1 MYNYV
6 TDKQLIS
13 RMRSC
18 CGDIMQDLCH
28 TLKEEYD
35 IGAMFTLVGSGARNL
50 ILQNANEPIDLDY
63 NLKIIRIDDY
73 EDCLYIKECVRK
85 AFNIVLRK
93 HGWRDCEDS
102 KSSLTTEKRYFPR
115 ISDTEFSM
123 DVCIVREDEDGNF
136 YRLIHKKTGYTNVNN
151 IAYAASIYSGLVT
164 GRSDNEYYWNK
175 APNSRD
181 IKYKVDYIKSNGK
194 WELVRE
200 QYKNIKNRYLTQND
214 HNHPSFICYIE
225 AVNNV
230 YNSRKHWNQ

>member
-13 RMRSC
+13 SMRSC
-18 CGDIMQDLCH
+18 CGDMMQDLCH

-35 IGAMFTLVGSGARNL
+35 IGATFTLVGSGARNL

-63 NLKIIRIDDY
+63 NLKIVRSDDW
-73 EDCLYIKECVRK
+73 DCKYIKECVRK
-85 AFNIVLRK
+85 VFNIVLRR

-123 DVCIVREDEDGNF
+123 DVCVVREGKDGNL
-136 YRLIHKKTGYTNVNN
+136 YRLIHEKTGY
-151 IAYAASIYSGLVT
+151 IWADRYS
-164 GRSDNEYYWNK
+164 WNM

-214 HNHPSFICYIE
+214 YNHPSFICYIE

-230 YNSRKHWNQ
+230 YNSRKHWK

>member
-13 RMRSC
+13 SMRSLS
-18 CGDIMQDLCH
+18 GNMMQDLCH

-35 IGAMFTLVGSGARNL
+35 IGATFTLVGSGARNL

-63 NLKIIRIDDY
+63 NLKIVRSDDW
-73 EDCLYIKECVRK
+73 DGKYIKECVRI

-102 KSSLTTEKRYFPR
+102 KSSLTTKKRYFPR

-151 IAYAASIYSGLVT
+151 IAYAASIYPRLVT
-164 GRSDNEYYWNK
+164 RRHDNEYNWNK
-175 APNSRD
+175 APNSKN
-181 IKYKVDYIKSNGK
+181 IKFKVDYIKSNGK
-194 WELVRE
+194 WELVRK
-200 QYKNIKNRYLTQND
+200 QYKSIKNRYLTQND

-230 YNSRKHWNQ
+230 YNSRKHWK

>member
-1 MYNYV
+1 MYNYL
-6 TDKQLIS
+6 TNKQLIS

-28 TLKEEYD
+28 TLKEKYD
-35 IGAMFTLVGSGARNL
+35 IGATFTLVGSGARNL

-73 EDCLYIKECVRK
+73 EDCPYIKECVRK

-123 DVCIVREDEDGNF
+123 DVCIVCEDEDGNLN
-136 YRLIHKKTGYTNVNN
+136 RLIHEKTGC
-151 IAYAASIYSGLVT
+151 IWA
-164 GRSDNEYYWNK
+164 D
-175 APNSRD
+175 
-181 IKYKVDYIKSNGK
+181 
-194 WELVRE
+194 
-200 QYKNIKNRYLTQND
+200 RY
-214 HNHPSFICYIE
+214 C
-225 AVNNV
+225 
-230 YNSRKHWNQ
+230 

>member
-13 RMRSC
+13 TMRSL
-18 CGDIMQDLCH
+18 CGNIMQELCH
-28 TLKEEYD
+28 ALKEEYD
-35 IGAMFTLVGSGARNL
+35 IGATFTLVGSGARNL

-63 NLKIIRIDDY
+63 NLEIVRSDDW
-73 EDCLYIKECVRK
+73 DCRYIKECVRK

-102 KSSLTTEKRYFPR
+102 KSSLTTKKHYFPR

-123 DVCIVREDEDGNF
+123 DVCIVYEDEDGNF
-136 YRLIHKKTGYTNVNN
+136 YRLIHKKTGYATLNSITYVT
-151 IAYAASIYSGLVT
+151 SIYPRVAT
-164 GRSDNEYYWNK
+164 RSCGDEYYWNK
-175 APNSRD
+175 APQSKNIND
-181 IKYKVDYIKSNGK
+181 KVHYIKSNGK

-200 QYKNIKNRYLTQND
+200 QYKSIKNRYLTQND
-214 HNHPSFICYIE
+214 YNHPSFICYIE

>member
-6 TDKQLIS
+6 TNKQLIS
-13 RMRSC
+13 SMRSC

-35 IGAMFTLVGSGARNL
+35 IGATFTLVGSGARNL

-73 EDCLYIKECVRK
+73 EDCPYIKECVRK

-123 DVCIVREDEDGNF
+123 DVCIVREDEDGNLR
-136 YRLIHKKTGYTNVNN
+136 RLIHKKTGYNNVRRPVN
-151 IAYAASIYSGLVT
+151 
-164 GRSDNEYYWNK
+164 DYYWNV

-181 IKYKVDYIKSNGK
+181 IKFKVDYIKSNGK

-200 QYKNIKNRYLTQND
+200 QYKRIKNRYLTRND

-230 YNSRKHWNQ
+230 YNSIKGWK

>member
-13 RMRSC
+13 SMRSLS
-18 CGDIMQDLCH
+18 GNMMQDLCH
-28 TLKEEYD
+28 ILKEKYN
-35 IGAMFTLVGSGARNL
+35 IGATFTLVGSGGRNL

-63 NLKIIRIDDY
+63 NLEIVRSDDWNRK
-73 EDCLYIKECVRK
+73 YIKECVRK

-102 KSSLTTEKRYFPR
+102 KSSLTTKKNYIPG
-115 ISDTEFSM
+115 SKTLFSI
-123 DVCIVREDEDGNF
+123 DVCIVYEDGNF
-136 YRLIHKKTGYTNVNN
+136 YRLIHKKTGYSNVNN
-151 IAYAASIYSGLVT
+151 IAYAASIYPHLVT
-164 GRSDNEYYWNK
+164 RSRDDEYYWNM

-181 IKYKVDYIKSNGK
+181 IKFKVDYIKSNGK
-194 WELVRE
+194 WELVRK
-200 QYKNIKNRYLTQND
+200 QYKSIKNRYLTQND

-230 YNSRKHWNQ
+230 YNSRKHWK

>member
-6 TDKQLIS
+6 TDKQLTS
-13 RMRSC
+13 SMRSLS
-18 CGDIMQDLCH
+18 GNMMQDLCH
-28 TLKEEYD
+28 ILKEKYD
-35 IGAMFTLVGSGARNL
+35 IGAMFNLVGSGARNL

-63 NLKIIRIDDY
+63 NLKIVRSDDW
-73 EDCLYIKECVRK
+73 EGKYIKECVRK

-123 DVCIVREDEDGNF
+123 DVCIVREDKDGNF

-151 IAYAASIYSGLVT
+151 IAYAASIYPRLVT
-164 GRSDNEYYWNK
+164 RRPVNEYYWNM
-175 APNSRD
+175 APNSRN
-181 IKYKVDYIKSNGK
+181 IKFKIDYIKSNAK

-200 QYKNIKNRYLTQND
+200 QYMNIKNRYLTQND
-214 HNHPSFICYIE
+214 NNHPSFICYIE

-230 YNSRKHWNQ
+230 YNSRKHWK